1 MRNQLENEIQNLL
14 TLMDGMDRTSEEYKT
29 VVARIGELMKI
40 KNQEMEALDSYDLKR
55 LELRLKTQEFE
66 HKKKIDLKTILINAG
81 IGVAGIVLPMIFNG
95 IWYERGLKFEETGSY
110 TSTIFREIRNKNK
123 K

>member
-14 TLMDGMDRTSEEYKT
+14 TVIDGMDPRTEEYEK
-29 VVARIGELMKI
+29 VVARLGELMKI
-40 KNQEMEALDSYDLKR
+40 RNQEMEALDSYDLKR
-55 LELRLKTQEFE
+55 LELKLRTQEFE

-81 IGVAGIVLPMIFNG
+81 IGVAGIVLPLAFNG
-95 IWYERGLKFEETGSY
+95 IWYSKGLKFEETGSY
-110 TSTIFREIRNKNK
+110 TSTIFREIRSKNK